1 MNIGSKSQINHRA
14 AYFSKIQQSQLA
26 DGDKGTND
34 TITKVMVASGDHE
47 CLYRIPFSSRGI
59 SVGTIWWTYW
69 QSINSILKQDRQPHG
84 GIREI
89 TKIIQSSCIL
99 WGPWLFSLKSPIK
112 SILVKLWTKRS
123 WRAEAD
129 AAMPLAW
136 LETTYDRCS
145 STETIDQLVN
155 QQIYLI
161 FLSLWKLILS
171 NSFSTTSA
179 VFLHDHRRFCWG
191 KNNLCYLS
199 EGFFEW
205 CHINL
210 SPQSRSDRLQGFS
223 VCNS

>member
-1 MNIGSKSQINHRA
+1 MEALERSPKSFNQ
-14 AYFSKIQQSQLA
+14 
-26 DGDKGTND
+26 
-34 TITKVMVASGDHE
+34 VASCEDLD
-47 CLYRIPFSSRGI
+47 CSVWNPPSSQFSWSCGQRG
-59 SVGTIWWTYW
+59 VDG
-69 QSINSILKQDRQPHG
+69 
-84 GIREI
+84 
-89 TKIIQSSCIL
+89 
-99 WGPWLFSLKSPIK
+99 
-112 SILVKLWTKRS
+112 
-123 WRAEAD
+123 AEAD